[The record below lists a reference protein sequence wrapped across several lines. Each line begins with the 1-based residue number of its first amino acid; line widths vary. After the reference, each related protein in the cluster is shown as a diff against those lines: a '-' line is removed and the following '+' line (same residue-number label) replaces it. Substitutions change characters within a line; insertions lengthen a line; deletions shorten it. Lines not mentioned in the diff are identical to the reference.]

1 MNVQSLINVII
12 GHRTETT
19 HIYAEE
25 RVVSR
30 TSIDAVLAEPE
41 LETVA
46 PPHKTRRR
54 NGERRRRRKAKAAEG
69 QGVAAVEGALRS
81 RLAGGGGTGLDQLGK
96 AISKIE
102 KERAKKAAG

>member
-1 MNVQSLINVII
+1 M
-12 GHRTETT
+12 GDRTETT

-30 TSIDAVLAEPE
+30 TSIDAVLAEPEPE

-69 QGVAAVEGALRS
+69 EGVAAGVEGALRS
-81 RLAGGGGTGLDQLGK
+81 RLAGVGGTGLDQLGK

-102 KERAKKAAG
+102 KERAEKAAG